1 MTSRTTDKDSVKVT
15 VTVKDADELKAAFI
29 SLFRQVMDDEM
40 LVIPLEEAKHGEE
53 EKGYIN
59 DHGFRAAVTQ

>member
-1 MTSRTTDKDSVKVT
+1 MISGAAISDTIKVNIT
-15 VTVKDADELKAAFI
+15 VRNKEELKSAFLN
-29 SLFRQVMDDEM
+29 LFRQVMDDEM
-40 LVIPLEEAKHGEE
+40 LVIQLEEAKHGEE

>member
-1 MTSRTTDKDSVKVT
+1 MTSRTADKDSVKVT

-40 LVIPLEEAKHGEE
+40 LVIQLEEAKHGEE
-53 EKGYIN
+53 EKGYIK